1 MLYNEFVT
9 LTETEVSD
17 EEYRYIEQSYY
28 DSELDKAEFCK
39 LWKQDYDSGKWA
51 VELALRRRLRHM
63 TEELKEREKK
73 IAKLEEQLDREQD
86 WKLSDRAGT
95 HMSQENYLNLRY
107 LALRTDGCGRVL
119 SESDAKK
126 LIVEEFGFQLD
137 KIEIITEVETFEV
150 SRHYRLRRK
159 DTFTREPLYCATD
172 WNYIRFN
179 VGNLQYEM
187 INGELEQY
195 CD

>member
-1 MLYNEFVT
+1 MLYSEFKN
-9 LTETEVSD
+9 LTGVKVSI
-17 EEYRYIEQSYY
+17 EEYDCIEQSYY

-39 LWKQDYDSGKWA
+39 VWKQDYDSGKWA

-86 WKLSDRAGT
+86 WKLSDRSGT
-95 HMSQENYLNLRY
+95 HMSQDKYISLRE
-107 LALRTDGCGRVL
+107 DGDL
-119 SESDAKK
+119 ISYDTAKNI
-126 LIVEEFGFQLD
+126 IVKEFGFQLD

-159 DTFTREPLYCATD
+159 DTYTREPVYESTD

-187 INGELEQY
+187 INGDLEQY

>member
-28 DSELDKAEFCK
+28 DSELDKTDFCK
-39 LWKQDYDSGKWA
+39 LWKADVKCGKWA
-51 VELALRRRLRHM
+51 AELALRKKLDRM
-63 TEELKEREKK
+63 TEELEDREKK
-73 IAKLEEQLDREQD
+73 IAKLEEQLDREQE
-86 WKLSDRAGT
+86 WKPSENAGT
-95 HMSQENYLNLRY
+95 HFSQERYEKLRGFCNVS
-107 LALRTDGCGRVL
+107 TF
-119 SESDAKK
+119 SELEAKK
-126 LIVEEFGFQLD
+126 LIAKEFGFQLN
-137 KIEIITEVETFEV
+137 KIEIITEVETYEV

-159 DTFTREPLYCATD
+159 DTFTREPLYGSTD

>member
-1 MLYNEFVT
+1 MLYSEFVT

-28 DSELDKAEFCK
+28 DSKLDKTDFCK
-39 LWKQDYDSGKWA
+39 LWKRDCDNGKWA
-51 VELALRRRLRHM
+51 AELALREKLDRM
-63 TEELKEREKK
+63 TEELKAREKK
-73 IAKLEEQLDREQD
+73 ITTLEEQLDREQE

-95 HMSQENYLNLRY
+95 HMSQNEY
-107 LALRTDGCGRVL
+107 
-119 SESDAKK
+119 AKLFK
-126 LIVEEFGFQLD
+126 VGEHIDYDTAKELIERKFGFQPD
-137 KIEIITEVETFEV
+137 KIEIISEVETFEV

-159 DTFTREPLYCATD
+159 DTYTREPIYCATD

-179 VGNLQYEM
+179 VANLQYEM
-187 INGELEQY
+187 ISGELEQY

>member
-1 MLYNEFVT
+1 MLYSEFTT
-9 LTETEVSD
+9 LTGVKVSI
-17 EEYRYIEQSYY
+17 EEYDCIEQSYY
-28 DSELDKAEFCK
+28 DSDLDKAEFCK
-39 LWKQDYDSGKWA
+39 MWKQDYDNGKWA

-73 IAKLEEQLDREQD
+73 IAKLEEQLDHEQE

-95 HMSQENYLNLRY
+95 HMSQDKYISLRK
-107 LALRTDGCGRVL
+107 DGDL
-119 SESDAKK
+119 ISYDTAKNIIAK
-126 LIVEEFGFQLD
+126 EFGFQLD
-137 KIEIITEVETFEV
+137 KIEIITEVETYEV

-159 DTFTREPLYCATD
+159 DVFTREPLYCSTD

-187 INGELEQY
+187 INGELEPY

>member
-51 VELALRRRLRHM
+51 VELALRRKLDRM
-63 TEELKEREKK
+63 TEELKEREKE
-73 IAKLEEQLDREQD
+73 IAKLEEQLDREQE
-86 WKLSDRAGT
+86 WKPSDRAGT
-95 HMSQENYLNLRY
+95 HMSQESYIYLRENGDSICY
-107 LALRTDGCGRVL
+107 DT
-119 SESDAKK
+119 AKNIIAK
-126 LIVEEFGFQLD
+126 EFGFRPDL
-137 KIEIITEVETFEV
+137 IEIITEVETYEV

-159 DTFTREPLYCATD
+159 DTFTREPLYSATD

-179 VGNLQYEM
+179 VANLQYEM

>member
-17 EEYRYIEQSYY
+17 EEYSYIEQSYY

-39 LWKQDYDSGKWA
+39 LWKRDCDNGRWA
-51 VELALRRRLRHM
+51 AELALRKKLDRM

-73 IAKLEEQLDREQD
+73 ISELVAQTESLCRQLDREQE

-95 HMSQENYLNLRY
+95 HMSQEKYI
-107 LALRTDGCGRVL
+107 ALCRN
-119 SESDAKK
+119 SDNICYDTAKNIIAK
-126 LIVEEFGFQLD
+126 EFGFQLD
-137 KIEIITEVETFEV
+137 KIEIITEVETYEV

-159 DTFTREPLYCATD
+159 DTYTREPLYSASD

-179 VGNLQYEM
+179 VANLQYEM

>member
-1 MLYNEFVT
+1 MLYSEFVN
-9 LTETEVSD
+9 LTGAKVSI
-17 EEYRYIEQSYY
+17 EEYDYIEQSYY

-39 LWKQDYDSGKWA
+39 MWKQDYDSGKWA
-51 VELALRRRLRHM
+51 AELAFRKKLDRM

-73 IAKLEEQLDREQD
+73 ITKLEEQLEREQD

-95 HMSQENYLNLRY
+95 HMSQEKYITLRENGDIIRY
-107 LALRTDGCGRVL
+107 DTA
-119 SESDAKK
+119 ENIIAK
-126 LIVEEFGFQLD
+126 EFGFQLD
-137 KIEIITEVETFEV
+137 LIEIIAEVETFEV

-159 DTFTREPLYCATD
+159 DTYTREPIYNATD

-179 VGNLQYEM
+179 VANLQYEM

>member
-1 MLYNEFVT
+1 MLYSEFTT
-9 LTETEVSD
+9 LTGVKVSI
-17 EEYRYIEQSYY
+17 EEYDCIEQSYY
-28 DSELDKAEFCK
+28 DSDLDKAEFCK
-39 LWKQDYDSGKWA
+39 MWKQDYDNGKWA

-73 IAKLEEQLDREQD
+73 IAKLEEQLDREQE

-95 HMSQENYLNLRY
+95 HMSQKNYINLRENGDSICY
-107 LALRTDGCGRVL
+107 DT
-119 SESDAKK
+119 AKNIIAK
-126 LIVEEFGFQLD
+126 EFGFQYD
-137 KIEIITEVETFEV
+137 MIAIITEVETYEV
-150 SRHYRLRRK
+150 SRHCRLRRK
-159 DTFTREPLYCATD
+159 DVFAREPLYCSTD

>member
-1 MLYNEFVT
+1 MLYSEFVT

-39 LWKQDYDSGKWA
+39 LWKTDAECGRWA
-51 VELALRRRLRHM
+51 AELALRRKLDRM
-63 TEELKEREKK
+63 TEELKDREKK
-73 IAKLEEQLDREQD
+73 IAKLEEQLDREQE
-86 WKLSDRAGT
+86 WKPSDRAGT
-95 HMSQENYLNLRY
+95 HMSQDKYLKLRAAGDNICY
-107 LALRTDGCGRVL
+107 DT
-119 SESDAKK
+119 AKN
-126 LIVEEFGFQLD
+126 IVAKEFGFQID

-159 DTFTREPLYCATD
+159 DTFTREPLYCSTD

-179 VGNLQYEM
+179 VGNLRYEM

>member
-1 MLYNEFVT
+1 MLYSEFIT
-9 LTETEVSD
+9 LTGMKVSI
-17 EEYRYIEQSYY
+17 EEYDCIEQSYY

-39 LWKQDYDSGKWA
+39 AWKQDYDSGKWA

-73 IAKLEEQLDREQD
+73 IAKLEEQLDREQE

-95 HMSQENYLNLRY
+95 HMSQEEYLKLCAAGENICHD
-107 LALRTDGCGRVL
+107 T
-119 SESDAKK
+119 AKN
-126 LIVEEFGFQLD
+126 IVAKEFGFQPD
-137 KIEIITEVETFEV
+137 KIEIITEVETYEV

-159 DTFTREPLYCATD
+159 DTFTREPLYCSTD

-187 INGELEQY
+187 VNGELEQY

>member
-1 MLYNEFVT
+1 MLYSEFTT
-9 LTETEVSD
+9 LTGVKVSI
-17 EEYRYIEQSYY
+17 EEYDCIEQSYY

-39 LWKQDYDSGKWA
+39 MWKQDFGSGKWA
-51 VELALRRRLRHM
+51 IELALRRRLRHM

-95 HMSQENYLNLRY
+95 NMSQEKYISLRE
-107 LALRTDGCGRVL
+107 DGDL
-119 SESDAKK
+119 ISYDTAKNIIAK
-126 LIVEEFGFQLD
+126 EFGFQLD

-159 DTFTREPLYCATD
+159 DTYTREPVYESTD

-179 VGNLQYEM
+179 VENLQYEM
-187 INGELEQY
+187 VNGDLEQY

>member
-1 MLYNEFVT
+1 MLYSEFVT
-9 LTETEVSD
+9 LTETKVSD

-39 LWKQDYDSGKWA
+39 LWKRDCDNGRWA
-51 VELALRRRLRHM
+51 AELALRRKLDRM
-63 TEELKEREKK
+63 TEELKDREKK
-73 IAKLEEQLDREQD
+73 IASLEEQLEREQD
-86 WKLSDRAGT
+86 WKLSDKAGT
-95 HMSQENYLNLRY
+95 HMSQKKYINLCENGDNICYD
-107 LALRTDGCGRVL
+107 T
-119 SESDAKK
+119 AKNIIAK
-126 LIVEEFGFQLD
+126 EFGFQLD
-137 KIEIITEVETFEV
+137 KIEIITEVETYEV
-150 SRHYRLRRK
+150 SRHYRLHRK
-159 DTFTREPLYCATD
+159 DTFTREPLYGLTD

>member
-1 MLYNEFVT
+1 MLYSEFLH
-9 LTETEVSD
+9 LTGVKVGI
-17 EEYRYIEQSYY
+17 EEYDCIEQSYY

-39 LWKQDYDSGKWA
+39 QWKQDFNSGKWA

-63 TEELKEREKK
+63 TEELKDREKK

-95 HMSQENYLNLRY
+95 HMSQDKYIELCK
-107 LALRTDGCGRVL
+107 CGKHIDY
-119 SESDAKK
+119 DAAKEIIEK
-126 LIVEEFGFQLD
+126 EFGFQPE
-137 KIEIITEVETFEV
+137 KIEIVPEVETYEV

-159 DTFTREPLYCATD
+159 DTFTREPVYESTD

-179 VGNLQYEM
+179 VANLQYEM

-195 CD
+195 CN